1 MNARANIM
9 HPPKKA
15 VSAMPTNFAYSS
27 KQALKLGLKGS
38 LIVAGLTLIACGSN
52 PNKTTSYSRSQDTL
66 VEQTNDVAE
75 LLAKSRKSS
84 GRESNQYI
92 LTAAQQLSREG
103 DSSWAL
109 SLLKSID
116 PTRLSD
122 PQFIDFSLLLGQ
134 LSLEE
139 GSYFLSRDILG
150 AHRLSDLK
158 PHLSPEQ
165 NKILAESRATVYT
178 LLGNT
183 RAGVEE
189 RLALENWLTD
199 EEKPQNKRALWQ
211 TLMMESGERLQVLG
225 EQAEQALDRGWYQ
238 LAAIAKN
245 QHSSIEEQRQ
255 QVEAWRRS
263 NLAHPAALQLPADL
277 QLLGQLIAEQPR
289 KIALML
295 PVSGKLAKAGQAIR
309 DGFMASFY
317 DARQRNGDNSL
328 VEFFDTNNQDINQ
341 VYQAAV
347 ASGAE
352 LVIGPLD
359 KSKLKKLNQQSQ
371 LSVPVLAMNYI
382 DAPSENSQAE
392 YHPQLFQFGLA
403 VQDEARQCAQRA
415 RLEGHKRALILAPQ
429 TAWGNRGVQAFRD
442 QWEQL
447 GGVIVEEQRFT
458 GNNDYSRVI
467 ENSLQLNQSK
477 YRHRKLQQILAGD
490 LDFEPRRR
498 QDVDMI
504 FLLARANQAKQV
516 KPTLAFHYAGKIPVY
531 ATSHI
536 YNGQADPKA
545 NRDLNNIR
553 FTALPWLLNHDQA
566 ARKSVDD
573 YAKPNPAYQQLYAL
587 GADSFKIYPRLK
599 QLAQVPSLRIQGNTG
614 SLSMLE
620 NGQLAREQDWAII
633 RNGKAITL
641 PSLVGGK
648 GAASSGQ

>member
-1 MNARANIM
+1 MPPLKQAR
-9 HPPKKA
+9 
-15 VSAMPTNFAYSS
+15 SAAPANFAHSS

-52 PNKTTSYSRSQDTL
+52 PNKTTSYSRSQDTI

-84 GRESNQYI
+84 GRESNEYI

-116 PTRLSD
+116 ATRLSD
-122 PQFIDFSLLLGQ
+122 PQFVDFSLLLGQ

-150 AHRLSDLK
+150 ASRLSDLK

-165 NKILAESRATVYT
+165 NKTLAESRATVYT

-189 RLALENWLTD
+189 RIALENWLSA
-199 EEKPQNKRALWQ
+199 EEQPQNKRALWQ
-211 TLMMESGERLQVLG
+211 TLMMESEGRLQVLA
-225 EQAEQALDRGWYQ
+225 EQAEKTLNRGWYQ
-238 LAAIAKN
+238 LASIAKN
-245 QHSSIEEQRQ
+245 QNSSIEEQRQ
-255 QVEAWRRS
+255 QVEGWRRS
-263 NLAHPAALQLPADL
+263 NLSHPAALQLPADL

-359 KSKLKKLNQQSQ
+359 KNKLKELNQQSQ

-477 YRHRKLQQILAGD
+477 YRHRKLQQILAGN

-599 QLAQVPSLRIQGNTG
+599 QLAQVPNLRIQGNTG

-648 GAASSGQ
+648 SAVSSGQ

>member
-1 MNARANIM
+1 MPPLKQAR
-9 HPPKKA
+9 
-15 VSAMPTNFAYSS
+15 SAAPANFAHSS

-52 PNKTTSYSRSQDTL
+52 PNKTTSYSRSQDTII
-66 VEQTNDVAE
+66 EQTNDVAE

-84 GRESNQYI
+84 GRESNEYI

-116 PTRLSD
+116 ATRLSD

-150 AHRLSDLK
+150 ASRLSDLR

-165 NKILAESRATVYT
+165 NKTLAESRATVYT

-189 RLALENWLTD
+189 RIALENWLSA
-199 EEKPQNKRALWQ
+199 EEQPQNKRALWQ
-211 TLMMESGERLQVLG
+211 TLMMESEGRLQVLA
-225 EQAEQALDRGWYQ
+225 EQAEKTLNRGWYQ

-245 QHSSIEEQRQ
+245 QNSSIEEQRQ
-255 QVEAWRRS
+255 QVEGWRRS
-263 NLAHPAALQLPADL
+263 NLSHPAALQLPADL

-359 KSKLKKLNQQSQ
+359 KNKLKELNQQSQ

-477 YRHRKLQQILAGD
+477 YRHRKLQQILAGN

-599 QLAQVPSLRIQGNTG
+599 QLAQVPNLRIQGNTG

-648 GAASSGQ
+648 SAVSSGQ

>member
-1 MNARANIM
+1 MPPLKQAR
-9 HPPKKA
+9 
-15 VSAMPTNFAYSS
+15 SAAPANFAHSS

-52 PNKTTSYSRSQDTL
+52 PNKTTSYSRSQDTIA
-66 VEQTNDVAE
+66 EQTNDVAE

-84 GRESNQYI
+84 GRESNEYI

-116 PTRLSD
+116 ATRLSD

-150 AHRLSDLK
+150 ASRLSDLR

-165 NKILAESRATVYT
+165 NKTLAESRATVYT

-189 RLALENWLTD
+189 RIALENWLSA
-199 EEKPQNKRALWQ
+199 EEQPQNKRALWQ
-211 TLMMESGERLQVLG
+211 TLMMESEGRLQVLA
-225 EQAEQALDRGWYQ
+225 EQAEKTLNRGWYQ

-245 QHSSIEEQRQ
+245 QNSSIEEQRQ
-255 QVEAWRRS
+255 QVEGWRRS
-263 NLAHPAALQLPADL
+263 NLSHPAALQLPADL

-359 KSKLKKLNQQSQ
+359 KNKLKELNQQSQ

-477 YRHRKLQQILAGD
+477 YRHRKLQQILAGN

-599 QLAQVPSLRIQGNTG
+599 QLAQVPNLRIQGNTG

-648 GAASSGQ
+648 SAVSSGQ